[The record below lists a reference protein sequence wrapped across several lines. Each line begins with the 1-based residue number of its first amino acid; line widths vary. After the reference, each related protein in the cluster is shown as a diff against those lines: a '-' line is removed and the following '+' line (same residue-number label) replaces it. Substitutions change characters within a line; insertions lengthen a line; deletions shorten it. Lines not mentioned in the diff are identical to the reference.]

1 MAASC
6 SPSPPVLL
14 EVVEVPQHQVVQY
27 LEECYRTTKHV
38 RYYLEDRQ
46 AQHTRLKTYFVGG
59 CCRQRAWDSYSR
71 HRQSSHASKRGSAMA
86 SKVSKQHSKG
96 SISTT
101 SKQKGKDY
109 ARKATPKQ
117 PLGVQERLKRLF
129 TSLCAQIDGGHY
141 NNAIKTCD
149 KSIADSS
156 YFCPLDL
163 ISS

>member
-1 MAASC
+1 
-6 SPSPPVLL
+6 
-14 EVVEVPQHQVVQY
+14 
-27 LEECYRTTKHV
+27 
-38 RYYLEDRQ
+38 
-46 AQHTRLKTYFVGG
+46 
-59 CCRQRAWDSYSR
+59 
-71 HRQSSHASKRGSAMA
+71 MA

-117 PLGVQERLKRLF
+117 PLPVQERLKRLF

-149 KSIADSS
+149 KSIADVFSFLS
-156 YFCPLDL
+156 IGSDF
-163 ISS
+163 